1 MANDVGS
8 NPTYET
14 NGSSY
19 TIPTL
24 DQVADAPVAFSEFA
38 DSIPFAENIPVVN
51 VGTDIT
57 VDDTYNGKM
66 IVATADITL
75 TFGTLE
81 EGFSVAC
88 VGDGFTITFAVTD
101 KIGHTTQAYEVGS
114 VITANGVN
122 ILSLASTAAGQGQ
135 VDPLQGEPGKSAY
148 EIAVENGFVG
158 TEQEWLDSLHGEDG
172 APGADGVDG
181 TDGLSAYEVAMNNGF
196 SGSEEEWLVS
206 LIGAPG
212 VGVYFK
218 GEVANESD
226 LDALKATA
234 SVGDAYIVAATG
246 ELWVFDDAGNFV
258 NAGNIVG
265 PQGPAGADAYEVW
278 LQQPGNVGPIEN
290 YFEDIKGEP
299 GQDITLPPA
308 GEADLLLTS
317 TIDSYE
323 WAPLAAYTKEESD
336 AKYSTQEQAD
346 REVHPFLLMGA

>member
-1 MANDVGS
+1 MANDVGN

-24 DQVADAPVAFSEFA
+24 EQVADAPVAFADFA

-51 VGTDIT
+51 VGVDTT
-57 VDDTYNGKM
+57 VDDSFNGKM

-88 VGDGFTITFAVTD
+88 VGDGCGITFAGTD
-101 KIGHTTQAYEVGS
+101 KMGHTTQAYEVGS

-135 VDPLQGEPGKSAY
+135 VDPPQGEEGKSAY

-158 TEQEWLDSLHGEDG
+158 TEQEWLDSLKGEEGD
-172 APGADGVDG
+172 
-181 TDGLSAYEVAMNNGF
+181 SAYEVAVENGF
-196 SGSEEEWLVS
+196 VGTEEEWLES
-206 LIGAPG
+206 LEGAPG

-218 GEVANESD
+218 GEVATELD
-226 LDALKATA
+226 LEPLKATA
-234 SVGDAYIVAATG
+234 SVGDAYIVAETG
-246 ELWVFDDAGNFV
+246 ELWVFDDAGNFI

-265 PQGPAGADAYEVW
+265 PEGPAGKDAYM
-278 LQQPGNVGPIEN
+278 PI
-290 YFEDIKGEP
+290 P
-299 GQDITLPPA
+299 SAA
-308 GEADLLLTS
+308 GMVLTS
-317 TIDSYE
+317 TGFTDGDYE
-323 WAPLAAYTKEESD
+323 WRENYSKQETDNINADIYAKIEAVEALA
-336 AKYSTQEQAD
+336 
-346 REVHPFLLMGA
+346 LLGL

>member
-8 NPTYET
+8 NSTYET

-19 TIPTL
+19 VIPTL

-57 VDDTYNGKM
+57 VDDAYNGKM

-75 TFGTLE
+75 TFGTLK

-88 VGDGFTITFAVTD
+88 VGDGFTITFAGTD

-122 ILSLASTAAGQGQ
+122 ILSLASTVAGQGQ

-148 EIAVENGFVG
+148 EVALDNGFVG
-158 TEQEWLDSLHGEDG
+158 TEQEWLDSLVGPQGD
-172 APGADGVDG
+172 
-181 TDGLSAYEVAMNNGF
+181 SAYEVAVENGF
-196 SGSEEEWLVS
+196 VGTEEEWLES
-206 LIGAPG
+206 LNGEPALA
-212 VGVYFK
+212 VNFK
-218 GEVANESD
+218 GEVATEAD
-226 LDALKATA
+226 LEDLKATA
-234 SVGDAYIVAATG
+234 AVGDAYIVAETE

-265 PQGPAGADAYEVW
+265 PEGPAGEDAYM
-278 LQQPGNVGPIEN
+278 PI
-290 YFEDIKGEP
+290 P
-299 GQDITLPPA
+299 SAA
-308 GEADLLLTS
+308 GMVLTS
-317 TIDSYE
+317 TGFTDGDYE
-323 WAPLAAYTKEESD
+323 WRVQYNKQELQDIHQDIYDKIEAVEALA
-336 AKYSTQEQAD
+336 
-346 REVHPFLLMGA
+346 LLGL